1 MPNAQIVYNPLP
13 SQRTF
18 HNDLET
24 DVLIFAGGLGSGKSY
39 ALVQKLLHLSYINK
53 GFAGGVLCPTV
64 ADFKRDILP
73 LFEQTFAEN
82 GLQDV
87 CRYKRGDTC
96 FIFPWTDKPLY
107 VFTGERPIAGPNLA
121 YCGINEPSLIKEIR
135 VNEMMRRVREKSA
148 PVKQRAMAGTL
159 EDHLGW
165 LQDFIEQHEKSG
177 KLRLVNASTAQN
189 VHLDPEYYQH
199 LKDTLDPLS
208 FRLFAEGE
216 MIRLGSN
223 VFYYSFSQDNNLCK
237 TEYDPNLQLFVNVD
251 FNVGNMTAVC
261 CQQYWDNKG
270 NKITHFVD
278 EICLKSDSADTFA
291 MAEAIKARYPKSLD
305 WLMITCDASGKAR
318 KTTGPSDA
326 QVLKQIFGEDAVRYK
341 SAGNMR
347 LRKRQILINGLFSH
361 NRILINKEK
370 CPTLVR
376 DVSKVQQ
383 RIDDF
388 TKDKKNPELTHASDA
403 MDYYCTFEYELLN
416 RNNFSTGTF
425 R

>member
-278 EICLKSDSADTFA
+278 
-291 MAEAIKARYPKSLD
+291 
-305 WLMITCDASGKAR
+305 
-318 KTTGPSDA
+318 
-326 QVLKQIFGEDAVRYK
+326 
-341 SAGNMR
+341 
-347 LRKRQILINGLFSH
+347 
-361 NRILINKEK
+361 
-370 CPTLVR
+370 
-376 DVSKVQQ
+376 
-383 RIDDF
+383 
-388 TKDKKNPELTHASDA
+388 
-403 MDYYCTFEYELLN
+403 
-416 RNNFSTGTF
+416 
-425 R
+425 